1 MNTRVHSAE
10 FLLRKIPDAFEVFL
24 GQNER
29 VAYGYWILI
38 EDCDE
43 MLVLVDY
50 VGWGSSLNY
59 IAEDA
64 IQMGDS
70 PFLHS
75 HIEPCNLAV
84 NDFLRR

>member
-1 MNTRVHSAE
+1 
-10 FLLRKIPDAFEVFL
+10 
-24 GQNER
+24 
-29 VAYGYWILI
+29 
-38 EDCDE
+38 
-43 MLVLVDY
+43 